1 MQQGAVLKERVTMQ
15 QNVVSR
21 DPDVLGGTPVFANTR
36 VPVQTLLDYLE
47 EGQTLQAFL
56 DDFPSVSREQ
66 AVAVLEQ
73 LKELLLH
80 APV

>member
-1 MQQGAVLKERVTMQ
+1 MQ

-21 DPDVLGGTPVFANTR
+21 DPDVLGGTPVFAHTR

-47 EGQTLQAFL
+47 EGQSLQTFL

-66 AVAVLEQ
+66 AVAALEH
-73 LKELLLH
+73 LKDLLLQSL
-80 APV
+80 A

>member
-1 MQQGAVLKERVTMQ
+1 MQ

>member
-1 MQQGAVLKERVTMQ
+1 MQ

-36 VPVQTLLDYLE
+36 VPVQSLLDYIE
-47 EGQTLQAFL
+47 EGQSLQAFL

-66 AVAVLEQ
+66 AIAVLEQ
-73 LKELLLH
+73 LKDLLLH
-80 APV
+80 ASA